1 MDIKETGL
9 PSARRHPWEVAKA
22 RAITRILRPLLGG
35 SKEPVRT
42 LDVGCG
48 DGFIAQNVFG
58 PEGAFRGIVDG
69 VDTSLTMERLASM
82 APLPGFRYHSTFD
95 DIAGKRFELVL
106 ALDVLEHQEDDAE
119 FLAEIFSQWLSPGG
133 MALFTVPAFNS
144 LFSDHDRFL
153 GHYRRYSLGELEG
166 ALGHVSCRIIAKG
179 YLFSS
184 LLPVRAISLTT
195 ERIIGRERG
204 LDTQKGIGSWR
215 GGPLASSLIAGALDI
230 DNAAL
235 LWLAGRGIFPPGLSA
250 WALCEK
256 PR

>member
-9 PSARRHPWEVAKA
+9 SGTRRHPWEVAKV

-35 SKEPVRT
+35 SKESVRT

-58 PEGAFRGIVDG
+58 PEGAFKGIVDG
-69 VDTSLTMERLASM
+69 VDTSLTRERLASM
-82 APLPGFRYHSTFD
+82 AAPPGFQYHSTFD
-95 DIAGKRFELVL
+95 AIEGKRFDLVL
-106 ALDVLEHQEDDAE
+106 ALDVLEHQADDAE
-119 FLAEIFSQWLSPGG
+119 FLAEIFNQWLSPGG

-153 GHYRRYSLGELEG
+153 GHYRRYSLGELERV
-166 ALGHVSCRIIAKG
+166 LGHAPCRIIGKG
-179 YLFSS
+179 YLFAS
-184 LLPVRAISLTT
+184 LLPVRAVSLAA

-204 LDTQKGIGSWR
+204 LETQNGIGSWR
-215 GGPLASSLIAGALDI
+215 GGALTSSLITGALDI

-235 LWLAGRGIFPPGLSA
+235 LWLARRGIFPPGLSA